1 VRFRVVRD
9 AEQLAEE
16 ATRKGQDQNR
26 YVRVGDPHVNQ
37 HGDGRAEQRLDQQGL
52 ELPRPAP
59 PVAPCRRARSLSRSA
74 SVTGDSVTAIAK
86 VITRV
91 DAPDVEVVD
100 GPTLAPQEAQRHHE
114 EDRE

>member
-1 VRFRVVRD
+1 M
-9 AEQLAEE
+9 
-16 ATRKGQDQNR
+16 
-26 YVRVGDPHVNQ
+26 
-37 HGDGRAEQRLDQQGL
+37 
-52 ELPRPAP
+52 
-59 PVAPCRRARSLSRSA
+59 
-74 SVTGDSVTAIAK
+74 TGDSVTAIAK